1 MSEIAANGDTLR
13 ASYQLQKEEEGGS
26 KEATTSRHT
35 IDEWRLAIVQAAAYE
50 STNPMIQQ
58 QQQQQQRKSLHDQKR
73 NSTLGGVKSEQHSF
87 MTTTSDDANASA
99 SADKNIVEKDNFSAL
114 NSDGIEMKDVQSHF
128 YNRTLNDFNGHRSGG
143 EGGNNMDDS
152 ADIPRNMHIV
162 LVLFGVQLYNHTK
175 YYNKNGTKKK
185 GLFQKYKEEDDED
198 TGGGGGG
205 GTDVEAQSGIPITSG
220 NVKQGG
226 SSSSNS
232 SSSSLK
238 VMLSNMDVQFLLS
251 WCFMIFIRSVIIIG
265 CILSL
270 FDNVRTHTQLTH
282 NIIHDHTSLIQ

>member
-13 ASYQLQKEEEGGS
+13 ASYQLQKEEDGSS

-58 QQQQQQRKSLHDQKR
+58 QQQHQQQRKSLHDQKR

-99 SADKNIVEKDNFSAL
+99 SSADIHKNKNKNIVEKDNFSAL

-128 YNRTLNDFNGHRSGG
+128 YNRTLNDFDGHRSGG

-185 GLFQKYKEEDDED
+185 GLFQKYKEEDED
-198 TGGGGGG
+198 TGGGG
-205 GTDVEAQSGIPITSG
+205 V
-220 NVKQGG
+220 VVVVV
-226 SSSSNS
+226 
-232 SSSSLK
+232 
-238 VMLSNMDVQFLLS
+238 VMVALM
-251 WCFMIFIRSVIIIG
+251 
-265 CILSL
+265 
-270 FDNVRTHTQLTH
+270 
-282 NIIHDHTSLIQ
+282 